1 MTDKEF
7 ALRHELEVSMFMLDE
22 VIRLLQSTEPN
33 ARLLNLHTLIGLLHS
48 HIKLLRDMLPK
59 HGTTS
64 EFQKGCR
71 CEPCRK
77 AKADY
82 NKMYKKV
89 KGKK

>member
-1 MTDKEF
+1 MTDKEIAVRRELNA
-7 ALRHELEVSMFMLDE
+7 ALKMFESTMDHIQHETPSHFD
-22 VIRLLQSTEPN
+22 
-33 ARLLNLHTLIGLLHS
+33 LIGLRNILHT
-48 HIKLLRDMLPK
+48 HISILRDMLPK

-71 CEPCRK
+71 CEQCRK

-89 KGKK
+89 KGKKK